1 MTTRRRYT
9 AKERAAAVGIA
20 VADGVTAAERQ
31 TGIPKTTIDY
41 WQSKPEFVQLRTTA
55 REIVV
60 EQFWIG
66 IQVGLREVIK
76 GIEGEAPLREKAE
89 AMKVMADRYALLT
102 GAVTGRTETVSL
114 TSGLDDHE
122 KALLRTILDQALEEV
137 E

>member
-1 MTTRRRYT
+1 MPTRRRYT

-20 VADGVTAAERQ
+20 VADGVTAAERK

-41 WQSKPEFVQLRTTA
+41 WQGKPEFVQLRTTA

-66 IQVGLREVIK
+66 MQVGLREVIK
-76 GIEGEAPLREKAE
+76 GIEGDAPLREKAE
-89 AMKVMADRYALLT
+89 AMKIMADRYALLT
-102 GAVTGRTETVSL
+102 GAVTSRTETLAV
-114 TSGLDDHE
+114 TDGLDDHE
-122 KALLRTILDQALEEV
+122 KAALRKVIDGVLEAV